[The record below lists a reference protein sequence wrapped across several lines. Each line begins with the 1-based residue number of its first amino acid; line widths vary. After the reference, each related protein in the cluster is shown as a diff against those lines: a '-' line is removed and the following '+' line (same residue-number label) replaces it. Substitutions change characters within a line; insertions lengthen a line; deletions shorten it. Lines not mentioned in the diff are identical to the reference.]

1 MRSEIG
7 FPLRQLPG
15 FASAKQITMKE
26 VSYLFGALKAP
37 DVEALMRIGTEQR
50 LHVGEQLL
58 TEGTHHDAIYLV
70 LDGEL
75 SVSVSGRNAAIA
87 YVGQGEMVGEMSL
100 LESQPASATLCAI
113 TPVTVLRIPRDALE
127 ESLATDPGFS
137 MRFYRALG
145 MLLSHR
151 LRTTLDPEEVSRDA
165 VDAGLV
171 VHRPHPL
178 NAETSVTALM
188 GGVVMPNARFY
199 IRNHFQIPNL
209 DASRYRLAVGGL
221 VRQKLSL
228 SLRDLM
234 QMPSQTFFATLECAG
249 NGRTNFDP
257 PIPGEKWVFGAVS
270 TAEWTGVPLKAV
282 LDRAG
287 IDSSAREVLFRGADR
302 GTIDDSPGTI
312 RFERSL
318 RLDEASECGAI
329 LAYVMN
335 GEPLPIHH
343 GFPLRLIVPNW
354 YAVASVKWLTDI
366 ELIGQPFAGHFQM
379 EKYWYELRR
388 DGEDARE
395 PVTRMRVRALITE
408 PNQGSEIER
417 GDITIRGVAWSG
429 VAPIERVEVNAGDAW
444 HQANLIGEPSRQ
456 AWQRWELAAHIN
468 ACGPAM
474 LRARATDCAG
484 RVQPE
489 HAEWNRLGYG
499 NNSIHEV
506 AIRVV

>member
-1 MRSEIG
+1 MSKI
-7 FPLRQLPG
+7 
-15 FASAKQITMKE
+15 QINY
-26 VSYLFGALKAP
+26 VFGALKEP
-37 DVEALMRIGTEQR
+37 DVEALMRIGTQQQ
-50 LHVGEQLL
+50 LHVGDQLL

-75 SVSVSGRNAAIA
+75 SVSVKGRNAAIA
-87 YVGQGEMVGEMSL
+87 YVGKGEIVGEMSL

-127 ESLATDPGFS
+127 ENLAADPGFS
-137 MRFYRALG
+137 LRFYRALG

-151 LRTTLDPEEVSRDA
+151 LRTTLDPEKVCRDA
-165 VDAGLV
+165 IDAGLV
-171 VHRPHPL
+171 VHRAHPL
-178 NAETSVTALM
+178 NAETSVPALM

-209 DASRYRLAVGGL
+209 NAADYRLAVSGL
-221 VRQKLSL
+221 VKRKLSL

-249 NGRTNFDP
+249 NGRTKFDP
-257 PIPGEKWVFGAVS
+257 PIPGEKWAFGAVS
-270 TAEWTGVPLKAV
+270 TAEWTGVPLKEV

-287 IDSSAREVLFRGADR
+287 IESSAREVLFRGADR
-302 GTIDDSPGTI
+302 GTVEDSSDTI

-318 RLDEASECGAI
+318 RLDEAGDSGAI

-343 GFPLRLIVPNW
+343 GFPLRLIVPSW

-379 EKYWYELRR
+379 EKYWYEWQR
-388 DGEDARE
+388 GSEDARE
-395 PVTRMRVRALITE
+395 PVTRLRVRALITE

-429 VAPIERVEVNAGDAW
+429 MAPIERVEVNTGGAW
-444 HQANLIGEPSRQ
+444 HQANLTGEPSRQ
-456 AWQRWELAAHIN
+456 AWQRWELVTRIDAS
-468 ACGPAM
+468 GPAM
-474 LRARATDCAG
+474 LRARATDRAG

-499 NNSIHEV
+499 NNSIQEV